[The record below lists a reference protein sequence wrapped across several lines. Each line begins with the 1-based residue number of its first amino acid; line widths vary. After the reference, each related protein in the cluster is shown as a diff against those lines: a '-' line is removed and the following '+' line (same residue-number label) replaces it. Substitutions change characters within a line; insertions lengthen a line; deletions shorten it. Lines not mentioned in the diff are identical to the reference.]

1 MKNSIVKFWSLFC
14 HACKSSCSNWKE
26 ASAWQ
31 KFLRNEILFSL
42 VIQGSHRL
50 EKFLNFRGSPW
61 MPFFPEKSQN
71 FSASPWKIKLREV
84 KVIYMKCFFFYAII
98 NYQFKT
104 SEPKNVEK
112 FLGAK
117 SSRLKV
123 LSEWTRNVHFCTMC
137 DITFL
142 VGGPWKVLK
151 NGFNFLYEPCH
162 NLVFCKHSCK
172 VVVTMYIVLV

>member
-1 MKNSIVKFWSLFC
+1 MDNFIVKFWSLFC

-31 KFLRNEILFSL
+31 KFLRNEIFFSLDL
-42 VIQGSHRL
+42 VIQGSHSL
-50 EKFLNFRGSPW
+50 EKFLNFRGSPQKVLEFHFSLKS
-61 MPFFPEKSQN
+61 PKISVQVLEKSRSEQ
-71 FSASPWKIKLREV
+71 L
-84 KVIYMKCFFFYAII
+84 KVIYLKWFLFYAII

-112 FLGAK
+112 FVGAK
-117 SSRLKV
+117 NLRLKV
-123 LSEWTRNVHFCTMC
+123 LSEWTGNVHFCTMC

-151 NGFNFLYEPCH
+151 NGFTFLYEPCH
-162 NLVFCKHSCK
+162 NLVIRKHSWHVK
-172 VVVTMYIVLV
+172 L